1 MTSKAPK
8 RHSRRRRVR
17 VGGERGSTLVELL
30 IASAIMGTAV
40 VAILTGASA
49 TFTSSGANRQSTTG
63 GIVARDYAE
72 ALDVVIAQGAWCSTS
87 YTVPASSYSPPAGY
101 SVVAAA
107 TPPNVCPSSGSPQV
121 EPVTITVTQPN
132 GSTEVF
138 KTAVRQP

>member
-1 MTSKAPK
+1 MAPK
-8 RHSRRRRVR
+8 RSSQRRRVR

-49 TFTSSGANRQSTTG
+49 TFTSSGANRQSTTA

-72 ALDVVIAQGAWCSTS
+72 ALDLVVAQGGWCSTS
-87 YTVPASSYSPPAGY
+87 YTAVYTPPAGY
-101 SVVAAA
+101 
-107 TPPNVCPSSGSPQV
+107 TPSASFGACPTTGPQYQT
-121 EPVTITVTQPN
+121 VTITVTQPN
-132 GSTEVF
+132 GSSEVF